1 MSSIDL
7 PKLFRDLGT
16 HGAKLELILAH
27 QQVQLDYYDDLERR
41 CTALETKLAE
51 IKGEKAALWRMVAL
65 ASMCG
70 GLVGAVVAVLNRVS
84 P

>member
-7 PKLFRDLGT
+7 PKLFRELGT
-16 HGAKLELILAH
+16 YGAKLENILAH

-51 IKGEKAALWRMVAL
+51 LKGEKAAIWRLVAL
-65 ASMCG
+65 AGCCG
-70 GLVGAVVAVLNRVS
+70 GLVGAAVAVLNRIS